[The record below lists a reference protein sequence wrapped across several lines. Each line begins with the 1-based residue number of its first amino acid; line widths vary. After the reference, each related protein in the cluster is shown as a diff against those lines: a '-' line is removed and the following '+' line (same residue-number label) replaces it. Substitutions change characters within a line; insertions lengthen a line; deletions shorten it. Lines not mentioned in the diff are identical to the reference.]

1 MAMELSELVKPLGI
15 VTFVCVFLTFL
26 VGLFRARLKLKLKL
40 HKALAWLAV
49 AVAGVHGLLAIL
61 YY

>member
-1 MAMELSELVKPLGI
+1 MELSELVKPLGI
-15 VTFVCVFLTFL
+15 VTFACVLLTFL
-26 VGLFRARLKLKLKL
+26 AGLFRARLKLKLK
-40 HKALAWLAV
+40 HHRALAWLAV

>member
-1 MAMELSELVKPLGI
+1 MEPSELVKPLGI
-15 VTFVCVFLTFL
+15 VTFACVLLTFL
-26 VGLFRARLKLKLKL
+26 VGLFRAKLKLKLKH

-61 YY
+61 YF